1 MLSLGADPT
10 ACANRKTPMHRLL
23 SVTLRWLRAL
33 WTDSVDPS
41 VQSWR
46 RHVRGILTGWGIT
59 AAAMALIGLY
69 PDTLQLNMYQVML
82 DSALSWQQQ
91 GLAALEVA
99 GPLVMAWHLAML
111 QRWSANQ
118 QRIGD

>member
-1 MLSLGADPT
+1 M
-10 ACANRKTPMHRLL
+10 NRLL
-23 SVTLRWLRAL
+23 AVTLRWLHVL
-33 WTDSVDPS
+33 WTDSSDPS
-41 VQSWR
+41 VQAWR

-82 DSALSWQQQ
+82 DSALPWQQQ

-99 GPLVMAWHLAML
+99 GPLVMAWNLALL
-111 QRWSANQ
+111 QRWGANQ
-118 QRIGD
+118 QRIRD